1 MLWIICEWPSCRQ
14 GLDDV
19 DGDVGDDNIDDVYGY
34 DDDVDDVDDNM
45 YDVDGYDDNIG
56 DVDGDSGLVAKVD

>member
-19 DGDVGDDNIDDVYGY
+19 DGDVDDI
-34 DDDVDDVDDNM
+34 DDVDD
-45 YDVDGYDDNIG
+45 
-56 DVDGDSGLVAKVD
+56 DSGLVAKVD

>member
-1 MLWIICEWPSCRQ
+1 MNVLWIICEWPSCRQ

-34 DDDVDDVDDNM
+34 DDDIDDVDD
-45 YDVDGYDDNIG
+45 
-56 DVDGDSGLVAKVD
+56 DSGLVAKVD